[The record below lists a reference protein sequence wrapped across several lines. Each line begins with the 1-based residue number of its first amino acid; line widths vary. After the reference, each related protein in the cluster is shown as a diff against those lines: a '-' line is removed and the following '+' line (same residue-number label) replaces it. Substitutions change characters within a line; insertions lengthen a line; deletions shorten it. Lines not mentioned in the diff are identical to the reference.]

1 MLHIDMQIIAG
12 ECRLALIDLST
23 ITLIT
28 VTSSVFIVKL
38 VYILLSNFSFKLKLD
53 LHMSTSSL
61 LSYLQ
66 EMDHQKWPRN
76 CTELLIL
83 DEITRFHWFLMVPHD
98 PRFPQK
104 VRETYW
110 CQSYKG

>member
-66 EMDHQKWPRN
+66 EMDHQK
-76 CTELLIL
+76 
-83 DEITRFHWFLMVPHD
+83 
-98 PRFPQK
+98 
-104 VRETYW
+104 
-110 CQSYKG
+110 